1 MASLLLPIVQWFL
14 RWHSTGGG
22 HEGHRYLNS
31 PPDDDGDDD
40 DDHDGDHDDDDHDDH
55 DDGEVHVPVHENNG
69 IDLVPANNYD
79 VHMIYA
85 NTI

>member
-40 DDHDGDHDDDDHDDH
+40 HDHD
-55 DDGEVHVPVHENNG
+55 EVHVHVHENNG

>member
-31 PPDDDGDDD
+31 PPGDDGDDD
-40 DDHDGDHDDDDHDDH
+40 DDHDGDHDGDDHDDH
-55 DDGEVHVPVHENNG
+55 DDGENSG

>member
-40 DDHDGDHDDDDHDDH
+40 HDHD
-55 DDGEVHVPVHENNG
+55 EVHVDVHENNG

-79 VHMIYA
+79 VHMIHA
-85 NTI
+85 NII